1 MATARHSV
9 LKPVSIDS
17 LHHTQITVG
26 MREVKEKRLCWRKYP
41 ADKKAEPLGRHMI
54 PVIFAP
60 KERYYVVDHRHL
72 AFAFHEEA

>member
-1 MATARHSV
+1 
-9 LKPVSIDS
+9 
-17 LHHTQITVG
+17 